1 MSSKNRLQEI
11 FQRQGLA
18 LPVYHTKQIGG
29 PAHAPVWVSEVE
41 LPSGERIRGD
51 ETTSKTAAEQSA
63 ADKAL
68 LKLRSS
74 KIASGSA
81 SPKKVLHI
89 DQTVSVRPTPPEQ
102 KSVIRTCLLINGE
115 NLPNLAKIASSFLV
129 PGLEILIFIGHHHH
143 HLSERDY
150 GVQKVLVPTTHSN
163 GVDSCMQVY
172 VGTFLQT
179 DKYDRYLI
187 GTRDH
192 FGSALVDLI
201 QSPEMPWTAKTAIL
215 VTTEEHIKKHL
226 S

>member
-11 FQRQGLA
+11 FQQQGLA
-18 LPVYHTKQIGG
+18 LPVYHTEQIGG
-29 PAHAPVWVSEVE
+29 PAHAPVWVSEVK
-41 LPSGERIRGD
+41 LPSGERTRGD
-51 ETTSKTAAEQSA
+51 KTTSKTAAEQSA

-68 LKLRSS
+68 LK
-74 KIASGSA
+74 IASRSA

-115 NLPNLAKIASSFLV
+115 NLPDLAKTASSFLV

-150 GVQKVLVPTTHSN
+150 GVQKVLVPTTHLN

-201 QSPEMPWTAKTAIL
+201 QSPEMPWAAKTAIL

>member
-68 LKLRSS
+68 LK
-74 KIASGSA
+74 IASRSA

-89 DQTVSVRPTPPEQ
+89 DQTVSGRPTPPEQ

-115 NLPNLAKIASSFLV
+115 NLPDLAKTASSFLV

-143 HLSERDY
+143 LSERDY
-150 GVQKVLVPTTHSN
+150 GVPKVLVPTTHSN

>member
-11 FQRQGLA
+11 FQRRGLA
-18 LPVYHTKQIGG
+18 LPVYHTEQIGG
-29 PAHAPVWVSEVE
+29 PAHDPVWVSEVE
-41 LPSGERIRGD
+41 LSSGERIRGD

-63 ADKAL
+63 ANKAL
-68 LKLRSS
+68 LKLQSP
-74 KIASGSA
+74 KIASRSA
-81 SPKKVLHI
+81 SPKKVLPI

-102 KSVIRTCLLINGE
+102 KSVIRTCLLIDGE

-143 HLSERDY
+143 LSERDY
-150 GVQKVLVPTTHSN
+150 GVPKVLVPTTHSN

-215 VTTEEHIKKHL
+215 VTTEAHIKKHL